1 MPNRRLSMRMI
12 KEVLRLHHSCGLSNK
27 QISASLRCS
36 RGAVAEYLHRAEAAG
51 LSWPLPE
58 ELDDLQ
64 IEQRLFAPSRK
75 YRGKALPDFNYV
87 HTELKKKGV
96 TLIQLWSEYRE
107 EHPDGYGLSQFCDLY
122 GQFRKNLSLVM
133 RIEHKAGE
141 KAFSD
146 FAGKKIPIVID
157 SQTGEA
163 REAHLFVCTLG
174 ASSFTFADLF
184 WDETVESWCNGHAA
198 AFTYFDGAT
207 KFVVPDNPKPVVTKA
222 CPYEPDINPS
232 FAQMAAHY
240 DIVVIPARVRRPKD
254 KAKVEAAVGLA
265 TRWILA
271 VLRNRT
277 FFILAEARVA
287 VRELLDK
294 LNDRP
299 FKKIPGSR
307 RSLYE
312 SVDKPALKP
321 LPMVP
326 YEYAHFKKAS
336 VNIDYHVVYDD
347 HFYSVP
353 YQFRG
358 EVVEVRATFTT
369 VEIFRRGK
377 RIASH
382 PRGLPDYKAS
392 TIHEHRPKNHQQYG
406 DWPPERIID
415 WARKIGPSTTAL
427 AEAIMARKEHP
438 ELGYRSCLG
447 ILRLAKKFSDA
458 RLESACNRALAIRG
472 LSYKSMK
479 SILESNLDQRPLP
492 EKPHQLTIVHT
503 NIRGAGAFTLPDKEN
518 DNANTSNNRHDEIP
532 EALRHGEGLG
542 GATGTEGSP

>member
-1 MPNRRLSMRMI
+1 MRMI
-12 KEVLRLHHSCGLSNK
+12 KEVLRLHHSCGLSIK
-27 QISASLRCS
+27 QISKALGCS
-36 RGAVAEYLHRAEAAG
+36 RGAVGEYLHRAQAAG
-51 LSWPLPE
+51 FSWPLPD
-58 ELDDLQ
+58 ELDDVQ
-64 IEQRLFAPSRK
+64 IERRLFPPAVK
-75 YRGKALPDFNYV
+75 LRGKPLPDFNYI

-107 EHPDGYGLSQFCDLY
+107 EHPDGYGLSQFCELY
-122 GQFRKNLSLVM
+122 GKSRKNLNLVM
-133 RIEHKAGE
+133 RMEHKAGE

-146 FAGKKIPIVID
+146 FAGKTIPIVID
-157 SQTGEA
+157 RQTGVTEL
-163 REAHLFVCTLG
+163 AHLFVCTLG
-174 ASSFTFADLF
+174 ASNFTFADLY
-184 WDETVESWCNGHAA
+184 WNESAESWCNGHAA
-198 AFTYFDGAT
+198 AFTYFDGCP
-207 KFVVPDNPKPVVTKA
+207 KIVVPDNPKPAVTKA

-240 DIVVIPARVRRPKD
+240 DVVVIPARVRKPKD

-277 FFILAEARVA
+277 FFSLAEARVA

-299 FKKIPGSR
+299 FKKMPGSR

-326 YEYAHFKKAS
+326 YEYAQFKKAS
-336 VNIDYHVVYDD
+336 INIDYHIVYDD

-358 EVVEVRATFTT
+358 EVVEVRATSTT

-392 TIHEHRPKNHQQYG
+392 TVNEHRPKSHQQYG
-406 DWPPERIID
+406 DWPPERIIG
-415 WARKIGPSTTAL
+415 WAQKIGPSTVAL

-447 ILRLAKKFSDA
+447 ILRLAKKFGDD
-458 RLESACNRALAIRG
+458 RLEAASHRALAIRG
-472 LSYKSMK
+472 LSYKSVK

-492 EKPHQLTIVHT
+492 EKPHQLSIVHT
-503 NIRGAGAFTLPDKEN
+503 NIRGASAFTLPQKEN
-518 DNANTSNNRHDEIP
+518 DNANTSNDRHDEIT
-532 EALRHGEGLG
+532 EALRHGEGIG
-542 GATGTEGSP
+542 GATGTEGGS

>member
-1 MPNRRLSMRMI
+1 MRMI
-12 KEVLRLHHSCGLSNK
+12 KEVLRLHHSCGLSIK
-27 QISASLRCS
+27 QISKALGCS
-36 RGAVAEYLHRAEAAG
+36 RGAAGEYLHRAQAAG
-51 LSWPLPE
+51 FSWPLPDD
-58 ELDDLQ
+58 LDDVQ
-64 IEQRLFAPSRK
+64 IERRLFPPAVK
-75 YRGKALPDFNYV
+75 LRGKPLPDFNYI

-107 EHPDGYGLSQFCDLY
+107 EHPDGYGLSQFCEMY
-122 GQFRKNLSLVM
+122 GQFRKNLNLVM
-133 RIEHKAGE
+133 RMEHKAGE

-146 FAGKKIPIVID
+146 FAGKTIPIVID
-157 SQTGEA
+157 RQTGVTEL
-163 REAHLFVCTLG
+163 AHLFVCTLG
-174 ASSFTFADLF
+174 ASNFTFADLY
-184 WDETVESWCNGHAA
+184 WDESAESWCNGHAA
-198 AFTYFDGAT
+198 AFAYFDGCP
-207 KFVVPDNPKPVVTKA
+207 KIVVPDNPKPAVTKA

-240 DIVVIPARVRRPKD
+240 NVVVIPARVRKPKD

-277 FFILAEARVA
+277 FFSLAEAKAA

-299 FKKIPGSR
+299 FKKMPGSR

-326 YEYAHFKKAS
+326 YEYAQFKKAS

-358 EVVEVRATFTT
+358 EVVEVRATSTT
-369 VEIFRRGK
+369 VEVFRRGK

-382 PRGLPDYKAS
+382 PRGLPDYKAN
-392 TIHEHRPKNHQQYG
+392 TLNEHRPKNHQQYG
-406 DWPPERIID
+406 DWPPERIIG
-415 WARKIGPSTTAL
+415 WAQKIGPSTTAL

-447 ILRLAKKFSDA
+447 ILRLAKKFGDA
-458 RLESACNRALAIRG
+458 RLEAASHRALAIRG
-472 LSYKSMK
+472 LSYKSVK

-492 EKPHQLTIVHT
+492 EKPHQLSIVHT
-503 NIRGAGAFTLPDKEN
+503 NIRGASAFTLPQKEN
-518 DNANTSNNRHDEIP
+518 DNANTSNDRHDEIT
-532 EALRHGEGLG
+532 EALRHGESTG
-542 GATGTEGSP
+542 GATGTEGGS

>member
-1 MPNRRLSMRMI
+1 MRMI

-27 QISASLRCS
+27 QISKALGCS
-36 RGAVAEYLHRAEAAG
+36 RGAVSEYLHRAEAAG
-51 LSWPLPE
+51 LSWPLPN
-58 ELDDLQ
+58 ELDDEQ
-64 IEQRLFAPSRK
+64 IEHRLFPQLPSEK
-75 YRGKALPDFNYV
+75 PRGKPLPDFHYM
-87 HTELKKKGV
+87 HRELKKKGV
-96 TLIQLWSEYRE
+96 TLIQLWAEYRE
-107 EHPDGYGLSQFCDLY
+107 EHPDGYGQSQFCELY
-122 GQFRKNLSLVM
+122 SRYRKNLNLVM

-146 FAGKKIPIVID
+146 FAGKTIPIVINN
-157 SQTGEA
+157 QTGEV
-163 REAHLFVCTLG
+163 RLAHLFVCTLG
-174 ASSFTFADLF
+174 ASNFTFADLY
-184 WDETVESWCNGHAA
+184 WDESTESWCDGHAD
-198 AFTYFDGAT
+198 AFDYFEGCP
-207 KFVVPDNPKPVVTKA
+207 KFVIPDNPKPVVTKA

-240 DIVVIPARVRRPKD
+240 GVAVTPARVRKPKD

-277 FFILAEARVA
+277 FFSLAEARAA

-307 RSLYE
+307 RSHFE
-312 SVDKPALKP
+312 SIDKPALKP

-326 YEYAHFKKAS
+326 YEFANFKKAS
-336 VNIDYHVVYDD
+336 VNIDYHIVYDD

-358 EVVEVRATFTT
+358 EVVEVRATATT
-369 VEIFRRGK
+369 VEVFRRGK

-392 TIHEHRPKNHQQYG
+392 TVLAHRPKNHQQYG
-406 DWPPERIID
+406 DWPPERILD
-415 WARKIGPSTTAL
+415 WAKKVGPSTAAL
-427 AEAIMARKEHP
+427 TEAIMVRKLYP
-438 ELGYRSCLG
+438 ELGYRTCMG
-447 ILRLAKKFSDA
+447 ILRLSKTFGDI
-458 RLESACNRALAIRG
+458 RLEAACSRALAIRG
-472 LSYKSMK
+472 FSYKSVK

-492 EKPHQLTIVHT
+492 EKPHQLSIVHA
-503 NIRGAGAFTLPDKEN
+503 NIRGASAFTTL
-518 DNANTSNNRHDEIP
+518 ANEEHDHANSSNNRHNEVPEIIRNGQSP
-532 EALRHGEGLG
+532 GSAN
-542 GATGTEGSP
+542 GTEGGS